1 MSLITPLEI
10 RKASSKTMEAGR
22 ATLYYLLSD
31 NTTHYCYYY
40 LFGPS
45 PTYAYPQCVVP
56 PQLLLDLFSTS
67 Y

>member
-1 MSLITPLEI
+1 M
-10 RKASSKTMEAGR
+10 KAGR

-45 PTYAYPQCVVP
+45 PTYTCPQCVIP